1 MIISFRISQ
10 ENFSWFSSKEK
21 INRKTAEEQ
30 VKVKEKLSTQFFV
43 KVKFLEAIFYQSG
56 NLFSVKVKCLKALF
70 SKAIFSQ
77 VKFSKAIFDPNE
89 KQLLGMIDQID
100 QGKHLG
106 GL

>member
-1 MIISFRISQ
+1 MINLFRISQ

-56 NLFSVKVKCLKALF
+56 NLFSVKVKCLKELF